1 MLINAIF
8 LAADGLSLY
17 GMSKNLGI
25 GETRYL
31 TNEFILRGDFGSF
44 TNTRVNMRLNSSLK
58 KRLKE

>member
-17 GMSKNLGI
+17 GMSKNSGI

-44 TNTRVNMRLNSSLK
+44 TLHEGQHEIKFLA
-58 KRLKE
+58 

>member
-1 MLINAIF
+1 MLFF

-31 TNEFILRGDFGSF
+31 TNEFILRRDFGSF
-44 TNTRVNMRLNSSLK
+44 TYTRVNMRLNSSLK
-58 KRLKE
+58 KD